1 MKTNVFDIANY
12 ILSRTGQITTMK
24 LQKLVYYC
32 HAWSLVWDEKP
43 LFPERIEAW
52 ANGPVVPT
60 LYNFHRGMFE
70 VKSLKLGDP
79 TKIQGETKETID
91 KVLETLANK
100 STKWLID
107 LTHLESPWLDA
118 RNGLGTGER
127 GNSEISNEAI
137 FNYYSSL

>member
-12 ILSRTGQITTMK
+12 ILSQTGQITTMK

-52 ANGPVVPT
+52 ANGPVVPE
-60 LYNFHRGMFE
+60 LYAFHRGMFE
-70 VKSLKLGDP
+70 VKSFKIGDP
-79 TKIQGETKETID
+79 SKVKGESKETID
-91 KVLETLANK
+91 KVLETLAGK
-100 STKWLID
+100 PTKWLVD
-107 LTHLESPWLDA
+107 LTHLESPWIEARKGLDI
-118 RNGLGTGER
+118 GER
-127 GNSEISNEAI
+127 GNSIITNEAI